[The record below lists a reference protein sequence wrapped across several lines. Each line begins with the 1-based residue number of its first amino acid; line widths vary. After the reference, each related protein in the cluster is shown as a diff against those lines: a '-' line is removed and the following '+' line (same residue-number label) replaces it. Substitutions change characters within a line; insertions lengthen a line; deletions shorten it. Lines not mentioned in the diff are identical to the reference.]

1 MVLTDFSTRETS
13 VVLSSVSA
21 VARTVVVDVERRRE
35 PVEEMEVAGLGLREG
50 KEREEVEEREEVRSE
65 LR

>member
-21 VARTVVVDVERRRE
+21 VARTVVVDAVRRRE